1 MLIAECYFKNNNKTM
16 KKSTILLAVVAISF
30 FLLGRSSVKQTN
42 EVVYTKGKPVSN
54 TIQVSLPTKE
64 ITPIAPLLPYKYV
77 FIDNTKTEVVD
88 TAKIISDYI
97 AEKSY
102 SVTLFDNLHG
112 KLEISPTVQYNKLT
126 TIPYTFTPIE
136 KTVFRKQKWTLFS
149 TVSYNTFNIAGVG
162 GGVYYKNM
170 GMHYKYLW
178 NANLHEKGHEVGFN
192 VIF

>member
-1 MLIAECYFKNNNKTM
+1 MKQTTAIIIAIT
-16 KKSTILLAVVAISF
+16 AITF
-30 FLLGRSSVKQTN
+30 FLLGRASTKQTS
-42 EVVYTKGKPVSN
+42 EVIYTKGKPVSSSVK
-54 TIQVSLPTKE
+54 VSLPTKE
-64 ITPIAPLLPYKYV
+64 ITPTAPLLPYKYV
-77 FIDNTKTEVVD
+77 FIGNTKTEVVD

-97 AEKSY
+97 AERAY

-112 KLEISPTVQYNKLT
+112 KLEITPTIQYNQLT

-136 KTVFRKQKWTLFS
+136 KTVFRKQKWALFS
-149 TVSYNTFNIAGVG
+149 TISYNTFNIAGVG

>member
-1 MLIAECYFKNNNKTM
+1 M
-16 KKSTILLAVVAISF
+16 KKSTILLAAITAITF
-30 FLLGRSSVKQTN
+30 FLLGRASTKQTS
-42 EVVYTKGKPVSN
+42 EVIYTKGKPVSSSVK
-54 TIQVSLPTKE
+54 VSLPTKE
-64 ITPIAPLLPYKYV
+64 ITPTAPLLPYKYV
-77 FIDNTKTEVVD
+77 FIDNIKTEVVD

-97 AEKSY
+97 AEKCY

-112 KLEISPTVQYNKLT
+112 KLEITPTIQYNQLT

-170 GMHYKYLW
+170 GVQYKYLW
-178 NANLHEKGHEVGFN
+178 HSDLQKNGHEVGMH
-192 VIF
+192 IKL

>member
-1 MLIAECYFKNNNKTM
+1 MKQTTAIAIT
-16 KKSTILLAVVAISF
+16 AITF
-30 FLLGRSSVKQTN
+30 FLLGRASTKQTS
-42 EVVYTKGKPVSN
+42 EVIYTKGKPVSSSVK
-54 TIQVSLPTKE
+54 VSLPTKE
-64 ITPIAPLLPYKYV
+64 ITPTAPLLPYKYV
-77 FIDNTKTEVVD
+77 FIGNTKTEVVD

-97 AEKSY
+97 AERAY

-112 KLEISPTVQYNKLT
+112 KLEITPTIQYNKLT

-170 GMHYKYLW
+170 GVQYKYLW
-178 NANLHEKGHEVGFN
+178 HSDLQKNGHEVGMH
-192 VIF
+192 IKL

>member
-1 MLIAECYFKNNNKTM
+1 M
-16 KKSTILLAVVAISF
+16 KKSTILLAAITAITF
-30 FLLGRSSVKQTN
+30 FLLGRASTKQTS
-42 EVVYTKGKPVSN
+42 EVIYTKGKPVSSSVK
-54 TIQVSLPTKE
+54 VSLPTKE
-64 ITPIAPLLPYKYV
+64 ITPTAPLLPYKYV
-77 FIDNTKTEVVD
+77 FIGNTKTEVVD

-112 KLEISPTVQYNKLT
+112 KLEITPTIQYNQLT

-170 GMHYKYLW
+170 GVQYKYLW
-178 NANLHEKGHEVGFN
+178 HANLHEKGHEVGFN